1 MSLTFLVI
9 LLALLFLGAASASAA
24 MGLGNIMCAGG
35 SITRGM
41 GAGLYRWQMHKMLVG
56 NGRLCEAQG
65 IIIGNYSGGA
75 QTGA

>member
-9 LLALLFLGAASASAA
+9 LLALLFLGVASASAA
-24 MGLGNIMCAGG
+24 VGLGDVACGGG

-41 GAGLYRWQMHKMLVG
+41 GAGLYRWQMHKMLDG

-65 IIIGNYSGGA
+65 IISGNYSGGV
-75 QTGA
+75 QNGA